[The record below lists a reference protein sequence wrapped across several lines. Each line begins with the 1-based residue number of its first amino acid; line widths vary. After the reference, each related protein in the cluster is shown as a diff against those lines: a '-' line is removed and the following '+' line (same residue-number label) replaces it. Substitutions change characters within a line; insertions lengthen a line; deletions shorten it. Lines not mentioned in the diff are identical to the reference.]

1 MNFLIAF
8 AVVMIFMTLGEWVA
22 TATKAFIPSVFIT
35 AVLFVIGFWTVLPKN
50 VVENASFGPG
60 FITICIVLLL
70 VHLGTLMNLRE
81 LLAQWKAVCIAL
93 LGVCGT
99 LLLTLTVGTLIFD
112 WKTVVAAVPPLTG
125 GLISALLMSNGLKA
139 QGLASLVALPVAMF
153 VIHSVVGYP
162 LTSVLLKQESRRLLS
177 HFRANGSKLD
187 PNVPKMR
194 RGAEEVKDNRPK
206 LLNLPEKYQTSAFI
220 MARVAIVGL
229 LAMGFGTLTN
239 NVINSNVVCLIFG
252 VIAHQ
257 IGFLEDNALNKAGVF
272 NWLMYGLL
280 AYVFG
285 QLSATTPAVLGGI
298 VLQIIVLIAL
308 GVLGMF
314 LASRLLAKPFGMS
327 WQMTFSCSLTALFG
341 FPADYILTSEVA
353 RAMATTEDEEEYLTQ
368 QMMPKMLVGGFAT
381 VSVASVII
389 ATIFLK
395 LL

>member
-257 IGFLEDNALNKAGVF
+257 IGFLEDNALNKAGIF

-327 WQMTFSCSLTALFG
+327 WQMAFSCSLTALFG

>member
-1 MNFLIAF
+1 
-8 AVVMIFMTLGEWVA
+8 
-22 TATKAFIPSVFIT
+22 
-35 AVLFVIGFWTVLPKN
+35 
-50 VVENASFGPG
+50 
-60 FITICIVLLL
+60 
-70 VHLGTLMNLRE
+70 
-81 LLAQWKAVCIAL
+81 
-93 LGVCGT
+93 
-99 LLLTLTVGTLIFD
+99 
-112 WKTVVAAVPPLTG
+112 
-125 GLISALLMSNGLKA
+125 
-139 QGLASLVALPVAMF
+139 
-153 VIHSVVGYP
+153 
-162 LTSVLLKQESRRLLS
+162 
-177 HFRANGSKLD
+177 
-187 PNVPKMR
+187 
-194 RGAEEVKDNRPK
+194 
-206 LLNLPEKYQTSAFI
+206 
-220 MARVAIVGL
+220 
-229 LAMGFGTLTN
+229 MGFGTLTN

-327 WQMTFSCSLTALFG
+327 WQMAFSCSLTALFG

-353 RAMATTEDEEEYLTQ
+353 RAMATTEDKEEYLTQ

>member
-1 MNFLIAF
+1 
-8 AVVMIFMTLGEWVA
+8 
-22 TATKAFIPSVFIT
+22 
-35 AVLFVIGFWTVLPKN
+35 
-50 VVENASFGPG
+50 
-60 FITICIVLLL
+60 
-70 VHLGTLMNLRE
+70 
-81 LLAQWKAVCIAL
+81 
-93 LGVCGT
+93 
-99 LLLTLTVGTLIFD
+99 
-112 WKTVVAAVPPLTG
+112 
-125 GLISALLMSNGLKA
+125 
-139 QGLASLVALPVAMF
+139 
-153 VIHSVVGYP
+153 
-162 LTSVLLKQESRRLLS
+162 
-177 HFRANGSKLD
+177 
-187 PNVPKMR
+187 
-194 RGAEEVKDNRPK
+194 
-206 LLNLPEKYQTSAFI
+206 
-220 MARVAIVGL
+220 
-229 LAMGFGTLTN
+229 MGFGTLTN

-327 WQMTFSCSLTALFG
+327 WQMAFSCSLTALFG
-341 FPADYILTSEVA
+341 FPADYIHYILTLEVA